1 MRYTHA
7 VKRARAARKPATL
20 IPEFFGSLLF
30 THNSSRYLPFD
41 DESTGILRELVG
53 TPFSEVHA
61 RWARDRDADSVAALE
76 GFFEGLDE
84 LGLCTLDG
92 RLAADVL
99 DVPPRFG
106 YPASLEGPA
115 PASPGDLVPPP
126 DHLLGPLAVHLEVA
140 ASCNL
145 ACTHCFAGDLP
156 RREAPLT
163 LAELDTLF
171 AEMAAL
177 GSFRLGLTGGE
188 PLLRRDL
195 FDIIDLAAGH
205 GLHPCVTT
213 NGLLITDEVAAEFGA
228 RDLVW
233 LNVSLEG
240 ATAATNDRVR
250 GTGTFDRVLD
260 RIAVL
265 RGHARF
271 TLAFTIM
278 KTNLGE
284 LTRCVELAAEVGAST
299 AVFRPLYPAGVATRH
314 LDELMPSFAEYSDAL
329 AEIAAATGVQDGF
342 DLRHIDPFSPAFRD
356 EGSAVTH
363 VNLGCGAGNLVA
375 SVSLGGDVNPCSF
388 LGPEHVA
395 GSLRDRTL
403 GEIWHRSSGF
413 TGIRALPGGNP
424 AGGAQF
430 AGGCRARSLVLAGS
444 INALDPWLSTPA
456 DRAGHR
462 QPLPLLTVELEGRR

>member
-1 MRYTHA
+1 MRYTHS
-7 VKRARAARKPATL
+7 VTRPAAAYRPATL
-20 IPEFFGSLLF
+20 IPAFFGSMLF
-30 THNSSRYLPFD
+30 THGSSRYLPFD
-41 DESTGILRELVG
+41 AESTAILRELVA
-53 TPFSEVHA
+53 TPFPAVHA
-61 RWARDRDADSVAALE
+61 RWARDRDAGSVAALE
-76 GFFEGLDE
+76 GFFEGLGD

-92 RLAADVL
+92 RLAADIL
-99 DVPPRFG
+99 PVPPRFG
-106 YPASLEGPA
+106 SPATPAEGLAPPA
-115 PASPGDLVPPP
+115 

-140 ASCNL
+140 ESCNL
-145 ACTHCFAGDLP
+145 TCTHCFAGDLP
-156 RREAPLT
+156 RREAPLS
-163 LAELDTLF
+163 LAELDALF

-195 FDIIDLAAGH
+195 FDVIDLASAH

-213 NGLLITDEVAAEFGA
+213 NGLLITGEVAAAFGA

-250 GTGTFDRVLD
+250 GAGTFDRVLD

-265 RGHARF
+265 RRHARF

-278 KTNLGE
+278 KTNLHE
-284 LTRCVELAAEVGAST
+284 ITRCVELAAEVGAAT
-299 AVFRPLYPAGVATRH
+299 AVFRPLYPVGVATRH
-314 LDELMPSFAEYSDAL
+314 LAELMPSFAEYSAAL
-329 AEIAAATGVQDGF
+329 AEIAAATGIQDGF
-342 DLRHIDPFSPAFRD
+342 DLHHIDPFSPAFRAED
-356 EGSAVTH
+356 SAVTH

-388 LGPEHVA
+388 LGPGHVA
-395 GSLRDRTL
+395 GSLRNRTL
-403 GEIWHRSSGF
+403 GEIWHRSAGF
-413 TGIRALPGGNP
+413 TGIRTLPGGNP
-424 AGGAQF
+424 AGGAHF
-430 AGGCRARSLVLAGS
+430 AGGCRARSLILAGS
-444 INALDPWLSTPA
+444 INAPDPWLDTPG